1 MHTRALMLLLLAAGL
16 AGCGYKAPLYMSKPA
31 AEGKKPATAVA
42 PEPAPD
48 RPVPAQSAP
57 QPK

>member
-1 MHTRALMLLLLAAGL
+1 MYARALMFLLAAGL
-16 AGCGYKAPLYMSKPA
+16 AGCGYKAPLYIPKPA
-31 AEGKKPATAVA
+31 ADGRKPATVVA

-57 QPK
+57 HPK